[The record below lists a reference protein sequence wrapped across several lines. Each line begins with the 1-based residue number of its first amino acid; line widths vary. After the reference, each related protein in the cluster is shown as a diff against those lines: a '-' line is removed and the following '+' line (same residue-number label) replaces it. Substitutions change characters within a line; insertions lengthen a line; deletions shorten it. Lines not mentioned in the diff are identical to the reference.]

1 MHLPKLFLHL
11 YKFLIGSTDVV
22 NDEIDVYNRSF
33 TPTLSSSVDPI
44 NLSSFTDP
52 NDGKQTDF
60 DMLTVTTQYVDK
72 VTVTPPY
79 VDQVTPATQYTDHDV
94 AVTSADSPPQTAI
107 SVNEETTT
115 SVTIQAENLSSQLS
129 TSANEEFA
137 GDIQLSTPH
146 QPITREELLANSTTT
161 DVISQISEYTHTS
174 TLSTSRLTTTQDMMS
189 HISDISRVNTGIQ
202 SYNTV
207 STLQVNS
214 DTVTANNGSDTTD
227 HMTEGTAS
235 DDTLQDYHTKHGNY
249 AGETTT
255 IQNLDGTSIDLNRN
269 NSLSVVSISNVT
281 TESWMDMTQQDNYSK
296 NTSQH
301 TAPPDAVPITSEFST
316 FARIVSHVTSSAM
329 LNAITD
335 DNDVTPDP
343 FRMTSDPEKG
353 GAITEEGG
361 ASSVMESCKLLAR

>member
-1 MHLPKLFLHL
+1 MHLPKLFLQI
-11 YKFLIGSTDVV
+11 YKFFIGSTDVF

-52 NDGKQTDF
+52 TDGKQSDF
-60 DMLTVTTQYVDK
+60 DMLTVTTQYVDN
-72 VTVTPPY
+72 VTVTPQY
-79 VDQVTPATQYTDHDV
+79 VNQVTHNTQYTDHDV
-94 AVTSADSPPQTAI
+94 AVTSTDSPPQTAI

-137 GDIQLSTPH
+137 GSIQLSTPH

-189 HISDISRVNTGIQ
+189 HISEINRVNTDIQ

-214 DTVTANNGSDTTD
+214 DTVTANNGTDTTD

-235 DDTLQDYHTKHGNY
+235 VDTLQDYHTKRGNY
-249 AGETTT
+249 KGETTT
-255 IQNLDGTSIDLNRN
+255 LQTLDGSVIDLNRN
-269 NSLSVVSISNVT
+269 NSLSVVSVSNVT

-301 TAPPDAVPITSEFST
+301 SAPPDAVPITSEFST
-316 FARIVSHVTSSAM
+316 YAGIVSHVTTSAM
-329 LNAITD
+329 FNSITD
-335 DNDVTPDP
+335 YYDITTDP
-343 FRMTSDPEKG
+343 VQMTSDPEKG
-353 GAITEEGG
+353 GAITDEGG
-361 ASSVMESCKLLAR
+361 ASGVMEICKLLPR